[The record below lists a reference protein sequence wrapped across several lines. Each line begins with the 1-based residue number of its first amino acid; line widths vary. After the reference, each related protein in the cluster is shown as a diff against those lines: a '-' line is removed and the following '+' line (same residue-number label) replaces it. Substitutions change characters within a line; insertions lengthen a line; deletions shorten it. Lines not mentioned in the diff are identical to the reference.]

1 LKISEFQLMMRMIY
15 YEKDMGRGAQGTLN
29 RLRDE
34 VEELRE
40 ALTTGSGDAISG
52 ELADVLAWL
61 ASLANIVGMDLE
73 MAAIWKYDNACPRC
87 ASSPCEC
94 VEAY

>member
-1 LKISEFQLMMRMIY
+1 LNVSEFQLMMRMIY
-15 YEKDMGRGAQGTLN
+15 YEKDVGRGAHGTLN

-40 ALTTGSGDAISG
+40 AISTGSGEAISE

-61 ASLANIVGMDLE
+61 ASLANIVGADLE
-73 MAAIWKYDNACPRC
+73 RAAMMKYGNACPRC
-87 ASSPCEC
+87 ASSPCKCIETQ
-94 VEAY
+94 

>member
-1 LKISEFQLMMRMIY
+1 LNVSEFQLMMRVIY
-15 YEKDMGRGAQGTLN
+15 YEKDLGRGAQGTLN

-40 ALTTGSGDAISG
+40 AISAGPGEAISE

-73 MAAIWKYDNACPRC
+73 RAAMMKYDNACPRC
-87 ASSPCEC
+87 ASSPCKC
-94 VEAY
+94 IEAQ